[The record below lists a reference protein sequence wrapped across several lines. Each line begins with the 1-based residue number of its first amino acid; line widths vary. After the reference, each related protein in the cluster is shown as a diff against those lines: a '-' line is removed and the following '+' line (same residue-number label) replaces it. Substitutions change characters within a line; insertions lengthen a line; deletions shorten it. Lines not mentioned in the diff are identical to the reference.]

1 MARMFKIT
9 GAQKS
14 AAQFNV
20 DDEKLEKLSQDYE
33 RTAGVFESATKL
45 ATTTAN
51 VINEATDREK
61 KQLKKKLKLHEEE
74 VLKKEEV
81 ENQMQAKAD
90 AEAILDGEE
99 LLVAGPKYTP
109 FSPEKSIYPGVN
121 EAVDEVNEINQM
133 QSQNIYEAQRDG
145 MLTAMMVEKP
155 ETDDPAE
162 KVALAT
168 AMFDTNEEN
177 FFNFDASRE
186 VFKAALTQSLQQDI
200 DRMGGEA
207 IVEYEGDFI
216 KNMSAQLAE
225 AGFTEME
232 SRPLLEYTKG
242 KASEFIANNTEDF
255 LWEFVSTSDR
265 ERKDGLSSLASSS
278 NLPEADRNRLLLRM
292 THFELINST
301 VEAEGVDIFTNPAS
315 YAEAVSVVSH
325 EDLAAYAT
333 IHNTKMLEMGY
344 RPGSLIELGGYIDM
358 EEGMAGR
365 VLTEVV
371 PGVPQDVKGRIRAI
385 AFSGKGGGVS
395 GKSKVTSKPN
405 MASTAFNG
413 LPKDSELKEDLLGI
427 MYNALRVVS
436 NDNNLQDM
444 EGDFNAE
451 VLNDHFGSA
460 ENFAM
465 IVGQLMRSP
474 HTIFS
479 DDQTPLDKESMADFA
494 QNLIDIYGMRLR
506 KSTVYNQQTQQYE
519 QSDEYVIDFDPL
531 RLEPEQDP
539 QRTNEAITKAI
550 QNNPALQ
557 SLSQGTVSIQRPRMP
572 HGDYR
577 VTHSVN
583 GVATEITS
591 NTPEYN
597 ALLGGMRDHLQTNR
611 SNAQQR
617 SSRSLQGVGIGV
629 DLPPEEEMVSF
640 LTGEIPD
647 FKFDSLMIA
656 PNLVF
661 ESEWWQEMM
670 LDLPAED
677 QKRVEDQLGMAG
689 QGASLLAYTY
699 LMRKSVE
706 LANGSL
712 RGSGLDNVIDRIA
725 RGQTGRVQETNV
737 RQPRNQTGGTRRTRL
752 SRTQLQTGKSM
763 EMLKE
768 ALGDIPDLADLER
781 QAGELAEREAGG
793 NRRRA
798 SGLKQKHL
806 RKLLAER
813 VKGDKGARK
822 RLRTT
827 LRKQTYKNV
836 MSVFKYH
843 AKKKGTGLG
852 KFLKSQITG
861 AKAKSWVG
869 LALEFTV
876 HSLANS
882 ANEARHGMSTEEVK
896 AEILNMVGLERGGNV
911 WERGGRFIDD
921 VLTGKPTESLED
933 FGEVAANAITI
944 PVEGLLNLGGSS
956 IDDLKVLWT
965 GVTDSRVGLK
975 GMFTSIGTGTV
986 SGQDPTGFYSREQRN
1001 NLTAEEVH
1009 SQAVSEWQG
1018 QFHEEHNDK
1027 DGFNIFSR
1035 RGTSRNMDAES
1046 ALALRDLTDMTAGEV
1061 VAPYEFRE
1069 FLDVARDRALSL
1081 LDVEAEA
1088 IQVPESSEVQRQQ
1101 LSDVLTADPTFEDLD
1116 FFDNNGIFVNRSQPL
1131 PENTVALSTDEYE
1144 FVMKHVFDAVHNP
1157 NNALGIGREQALDM
1171 IEGLRQ
1177 SYGYDPKQINLLA
1190 RELAESHV
1198 HTDAKSVY
1206 ERIDLESPAIETYVS
1221 AFQNWAESKHGHF
1234 PEFLQNVA
1242 PENREKAHY
1251 MYWVGL
1257 GQPLVTRKTRVE
1269 GEYQTQRGFTS
1280 EVFYPLNA
1288 NSLEALGMDQ
1298 SEDYFYVQEM
1308 DFDSKYGTVAFPSMP
1323 KADMYEFLAWADS
1336 QNVYATTPAELQQ
1349 MYRDYHH
1356 HVALGHLEDIRT
1368 VGGTI
1373 GEVVNQT
1380 QESLERAMQVSSNIR
1395 AGFQRDADMHLRY
1408 LQGREEEIRELPDRA
1423 DLYQLDDP
1431 QQVWETNWQTSV
1443 REQFMDAM
1451 PNGTE
1456 WPVSYPDN
1464 PSTPIYEYDISNV
1477 ETARKQI
1484 RENIDFLN
1492 GKIEYEM
1499 SPTKQ
1504 LLMQK
1509 FPDGKQSQ
1517 TLQSLRDALSVLR
1530 NIELQTYLAPSEYFR
1545 VGIGEAVSS
1554 MSPTSLPQ
1562 RWLPYTQQMS
1572 QGNK

>member
-20 DDEKLEKLSQDYE
+20 DDEKLEQLSQDYE

-61 KQLKKKLKLHEEE
+61 KQLKKKFKLHEEE

-90 AEAILDGEE
+90 AEAILNGEE

-168 AMFDTNEEN
+168 AMLDTNEEN

-225 AGFTEME
+225 AGFTDME
-232 SRPLLEYTKG
+232 SRPLLEYTKS

-265 ERKDGLSSLASSS
+265 ERKDGLSALASSS

-292 THFELINST
+292 THFELINAS

-395 GKSKVTSKPN
+395 GKSKVRSQPTLASK
-405 MASTAFNG
+405 AFNG
-413 LPKDSELKEDLLGI
+413 LSQDDEMRKDLLGI
-427 MYNALRVVS
+427 MYNALYTVS
-436 NDNNLQDM
+436 NDSNLQDM
-444 EGDFNAE
+444 EGGFDAD
-451 VLNDHFGSA
+451 VLEQHFGNA

-465 IVGQLMRSP
+465 IVGQLMQSP

-506 KSTVYNQQTQQYE
+506 RSTVYNQDSGQYE
-519 QSDEYVIDFDPL
+519 KSDEYVIDFDPL

-539 QRTNEAITKAI
+539 QRTNEAIKKAI
-550 QNNPALQ
+550 ESNPALQ
-557 SLSQGTVSIQRPRMP
+557 SLSQGTISIQRPRMP

-583 GVATEITS
+583 GVATQITS
-591 NTPEYN
+591 ETPEYN
-597 ALLGGMRDHLQTNR
+597 ALLGGMRNNLQTNLP
-611 SNAQQR
+611 NAQQK
-617 SSRSLQGVGIGV
+617 STRSLQRVGIGA
-629 DLPPEEEMVSF
+629 DLPPEEDMISF
-640 LTGEIPD
+640 LEGEIPD

-706 LANGSL
+706 LANGTL
-712 RGSGLDNVIDRIA
+712 RGSGLDDAIDRIA
-725 RGQTGRVQETNV
+725 RGQAGSVQETNV
-737 RQPRNQTGGTRRTRL
+737 RQSRNQTAGSRRTRL
-752 SRTQLQTGKSM
+752 SRNQMQTARSM
-763 EMLKE
+763 EMLKG

-781 QAGELAEREAGG
+781 QAGEWAENEAGG
-793 NRRRA
+793 NRRRT
-798 SGLKQKHL
+798 SGLKQKRL
-806 RKLLAER
+806 RQLLAER

-843 AKKKGTGLG
+843 AKKKGANLG
-852 KFLKSQITG
+852 KFMKSQITG

-876 HSLANS
+876 HQLANS
-882 ANEARHGMSTEEVK
+882 ANEARHNMSTEEVK

-911 WERGGRFIDD
+911 WDRGGRFIDD
-921 VLTGKPTESLED
+921 VLTGKPMEDWES

-944 PVEGLLNLGGSS
+944 PVEGLLNFGGSS

-965 GVTDSRVGLK
+965 GATDARVGAK
-975 GMFTSIGTGTV
+975 GLLTGIGTGTV

-1001 NLTAEEVH
+1001 NLTAEEVYN
-1009 SQAVSEWQG
+1009 QTVSEWQG
-1018 QFHEEHNDK
+1018 QFGH
-1027 DGFNIFSR
+1027 R
-1035 RGTSRNMDAES
+1035 RGVSQVMDAES

-1069 FLDVARDRALSL
+1069 FLDVARDRQKAVITDDM

-1088 IQVPESSEVQRQQ
+1088 IAEEIGVRVPDSSELERQQ
-1101 LSDVLTADPTFEDLD
+1101 LSDVLTADPTFKDLD

-1157 NNALGIGREQALDM
+1157 DNALGIGREQALDM

-1198 HTDAKSVY
+1198 HTDAKGVY
-1206 ERIDLESPAIETYVS
+1206 EKIDLESPAIETHVS
-1221 AFQNWAESKHGHF
+1221 SFHNWVESKHGHF
-1234 PEFLQNVA
+1234 PEFLENVA

-1257 GQPLVTRKTRVE
+1257 GQPLVTVATKAE
-1269 GEYQTQRGFTS
+1269 GDYLTQRGFTS
-1280 EVFYPLNA
+1280 EVFYPLNP

-1373 GEVVNQT
+1373 GEMVNQT

-1408 LQGREEEIRELPDRA
+1408 LQGREEEIRELPERA

-1431 QQVWETNWQTSV
+1431 QKVWETNWQTSV
-1443 REQFMDAM
+1443 REQFIDAM
-1451 PNGTE
+1451 PNGTD
-1456 WPVSYPDN
+1456 WPVPYPDN

-1484 RENIDFLN
+1484 RENIEFLN

-1499 SPTKQ
+1499 SPIKQ

-1509 FPDGKQSQ
+1509 FPDGRQSQ
-1517 TLQSLRDALSVLR
+1517 TMQSLRDALSVLR

-1562 RWLPYTQQMS
+1562 RWLPYKQQMP